1 MARFGYSVYVN
12 TFNYVVFVEGGK
24 IKGTLVF
31 NEGGGGGYS
40 DIFIHT

>member
-1 MARFGYSVYVN
+1 MIDKIQPSISRA
-12 TFNYVVFVEGGK
+12 K

-31 NEGGGGGYS
+31 NEGGYS